1 MKKSIGTIS
10 LGEISFLSDSCY
22 GTYSDLNTTIKTK
35 PGEYKVYVT
44 YCEDKNDFLK
54 GRIGSLI
61 AIHKDAKDKTFPTD
75 DRENLKCYVDSG
87 TCGIFDGEYFE
98 ETHTADDV
106 DETYYSLQYFLDLAA
121 KGDTNAI
128 DILFAYTN
136 KDAVIYIDPIFQ
148 EIIDNIDWLIPVFP
162 LTIALCI
169 VHAFSGAIEQLET
182 LLMIVIGSLLGKVGL
197 HTAGLQVAK
206 SGMLGKIEGG
216 DKK

>member
-22 GTYSDLNTTIKTK
+22 GTYSNLNTTIKTK

-44 YCEDKNDFLK
+44 YCEDKDDFLK

-106 DETYYSLQYFLDLAA
+106 DDDWYEKF
-121 KGDTNAI
+121 
-128 DILFAYTN
+128 
-136 KDAVIYIDPIFQ
+136 VIPM
-148 EIIDNIDWLIPVFP
+148 DNYVITDGK
-162 LTIALCI
+162 
-169 VHAFSGAIEQLET
+169 GAISSSG
-182 LLMIVIGSLLGKVGL
+182 IGDGCYKVYARYENGVA
-197 HTAGLQVAK
+197 TAIRIKYL
-206 SGMLGKIEGG
+206 
-216 DKK
+216 